1 MSKIIRSW
9 INPKAEIRN
18 SVTEGKGMF
27 AKENIAKGEKVVVLG
42 GQYTNKET
50 AEKARENGKLIMQWD
65 TDLYSVEDRGDD
77 NTYFI
82 NHSCDSNLWMDGP
95 HTLVARKDIIAGEEI
110 TADYALWE
118 ADETFVS
125 QWNCKC
131 GSKLCRRQVKGTD
144 WQSKTIQDLYKNHL
158 SPLINKRINKT
169 I

>member
-77 NTYFI
+77 NTFCWLEVPEKALFVATW
-82 NHSCDSNLWMDGP
+82 HEDSTQFL
-95 HTLVARKDIIAGEEI
+95 
-110 TADYALWE
+110 
-118 ADETFVS
+118 
-125 QWNCKC
+125 
-131 GSKLCRRQVKGTD
+131 VKGQG
-144 WQSKTIQDLYKNHL
+144 WISFQPASV
-158 SPLINKRINKT
+158 SR
-169 I
+169 